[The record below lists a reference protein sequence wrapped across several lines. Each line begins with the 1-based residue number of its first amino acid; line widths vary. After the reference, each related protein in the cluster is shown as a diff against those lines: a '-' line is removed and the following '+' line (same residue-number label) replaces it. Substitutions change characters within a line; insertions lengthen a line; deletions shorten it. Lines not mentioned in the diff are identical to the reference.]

1 MLPSS
6 PTGAPL
12 DISGVMNLRNI
23 LEVEEQ
29 MQQITLEITLRLS
42 VSFLFANLSCHVMS
56 CHVSSCS
63 GFSGKTPAW
72 G

>member
-29 MQQITLEITLRLS
+29 MQQITLEVTLRL
-42 VSFLFANLSCHVMS
+42 
-56 CHVSSCS
+56 
-63 GFSGKTPAW
+63 
-72 G
+72 